1 MTAII
6 LTIAIGAIAFALAAA
21 SVCHWIQADAERRD
35 APRILLGGDSGT
47 EYVPIYNIPVQ
58 RDESTEI

>member
-6 LTIAIGAIAFALAAA
+6 FILVAAAAFVLAAV
-21 SVCHWIQADAERRD
+21 SLCHWIQADAERRD
-35 APRILLGGDSGT
+35 APRVLIGGERGT